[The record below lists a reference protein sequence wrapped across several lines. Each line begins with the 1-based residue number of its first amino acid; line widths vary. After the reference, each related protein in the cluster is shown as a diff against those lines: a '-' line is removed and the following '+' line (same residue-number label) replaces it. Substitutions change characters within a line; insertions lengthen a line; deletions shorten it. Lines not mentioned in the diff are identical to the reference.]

1 MSKRYDSLLGY
12 FGLTVAVVG
21 LDRISKAVALR
32 YLTDSYVV
40 SPYISFDL
48 VMNRGISW
56 SLFHSAGTVGFVA
69 LSMIIM
75 IIIGALMVHTI
86 RKWYAG
92 EWIIGEIL
100 TLAGALSNVFDRA
113 LYGGVIDF
121 IVLSVGDWTWPVFN
135 IADCSIVLGIAI
147 MFVTLYRK

>member
-1 MSKRYDSLLGY
+1 MSKKYSSLLGY
-12 FGLTVAVVG
+12 LGLTVAVIV
-21 LDRISKAVALR
+21 LDRVSKELALR

-40 SPYISFDL
+40 NSYLSFDL

-56 SLFHSAGTVGFVA
+56 SLFHSAESVGFVT
-69 LSMIIM
+69 LSLVIM
-75 IIIGALMVHTI
+75 IIISALMMHTL